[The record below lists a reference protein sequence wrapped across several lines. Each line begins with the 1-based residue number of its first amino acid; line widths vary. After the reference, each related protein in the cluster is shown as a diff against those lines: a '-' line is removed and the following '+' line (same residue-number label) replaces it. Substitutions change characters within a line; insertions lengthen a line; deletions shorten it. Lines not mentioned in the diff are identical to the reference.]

1 MSVAQDLRV
10 PVYTSVACRC
20 LDTEQIINMMSRVQ
34 WDVKEVMSQH
44 SSYVDRLLQVTCH
57 SKFVHAAN

>member
-20 LDTEQIINMMSRVQ
+20 LDADQIINMMSRVQ

-44 SSYVDRLLQVTCH
+44 STYVDRLLQVG
-57 SKFVHAAN
+57 